1 MSLVRSLSTSFPG
14 QTRSCSDVVAVQ
26 CTDINFQAELTCIGT
41 LDMNNLA
48 DLTSTFRF
56 TATAELNRT
65 LVECS
70 GVTVATVPPSA
81 DHTLR

>member
-1 MSLVRSLSTSFPG
+1 VCLSWG
-14 QTRSCSDVVAVQ
+14 G
-26 CTDINFQAELTCIGT
+26 IGT
-41 LDMNNLA
+41 LDVNNLA

-65 LVECS
+65 VVECS
-70 GVTVATVPPSA
+70 GVTVATVPSSA